1 MDSSVPQQ
9 DRSDEL
15 RSYPKDL
22 LDSPSNDTGTRKMLK
37 RFVASKVIH
46 GHTHEHDHHHPHQ
59 HSQDHR
65 TRAGGNLNLTCR
77 SLAALGVVGGLVPSV
92 SALVILIAAIWLH
105 RVDFG
110 LLLILAFSD
119 AISVSIEP
127 RGGSPQPTGDIVLL
141 GNF

>member
-1 MDSSVPQQ
+1 MRGGQPADPSNH
-9 DRSDEL
+9 
-15 RSYPKDL
+15 YPAPGYLSGHAEAKG
-22 LDSPSNDTGTRKMLK
+22 DSPRLAGIRKMLK

-65 TRAGGNLNLTCR
+65 TRAGGNLNLTWR

-105 RVDFG
+105 RVGFE
-110 LLLILAFSD
+110 LLLILAFS
-119 AISVSIEP
+119 
-127 RGGSPQPTGDIVLL
+127 GGMA
-141 GNF
+141 